1 MSDHFSKEKHYFGF
15 NDFFPIPIHQ
25 ETVGIITLEDILE
38 EILQEEIVDETD
50 KYIDVAKRIKVARL
64 RRKLSKVDMFVNRSA
79 NSTVRF
85 LSQFVNC

>member
-1 MSDHFSKEKHYFGF
+1 MHDLAFGKISAICFLHF
-15 NDFFPIPIHQ
+15 PIHQ

-64 RRKLSKVDMFVNRSA
+64 RRKLSRADVFVNRSA
-79 NSTVRF
+79 NSTVRS
-85 LSQFVNC
+85 LSQFRHC